1 LGDDASIFSTL
12 SQDLLLFREIEK
24 ITLLRKIKGE
34 SRIFQ
39 YDENIDDY
47 MGRTLKRIIKSEQK
61 EFLFAK
67 CVILVEGETEFGSLP
82 IFAKNLGYNFD
93 QDSISVIPVEGNYF
107 VGFMKIL
114 QQYGIPFIALYDED
128 VLFKITHHIESN
140 GTEIRTSTL
149 INQLYELDLLDK
161 SDLELIQKWEEDRE
175 KVINT
180 RSYSYKLSSIIKSL
194 KPHLSNPNIRD
205 IYEKYK
211 QYEKETFSEKYKQS
225 IKNDIYNFINQKVEK
240 EKYVFRFLSPD
251 FEKFFQEKEFGKILV
266 NAKQK
271 YGNNKVLCGEYLA
284 EHIKKEDIPEEI
296 SAIITTA
303 NNFIKNNLISP
314 E

>member
-1 LGDDASIFSTL
+1 M
-12 SQDLLLFREIEK
+12 LFREIEK

-34 SRIFQ
+34 NRIFQ

-140 GTEIRTSTL
+140 GTEITTSTL

>member
-34 SRIFQ
+34 NRIFQ

-140 GTEIRTSTL
+140 GTEITTSTL